1 MVISLPLLATISC
14 NNEITNQASKV
25 LTSKKG
31 VFFST
36 VFFGSGTNINE
47 AKEKIDNKWIFDN
60 KNIIFENYELLTS
73 PESITNVKPNIS
85 GTTIVLSFAVGDK
98 SFEFAIADFVNSDYQ
113 ELRLTIKNNTVF
125 DKKLFSV
132 FNEIEDVH
140 KAIELINKDWL
151 KTYKA
156 VIFNN
161 DHLITNNTSIEIKPN
176 ISGTFIIVQV
186 IISGETYN
194 FFISG
199 FTNSI
204 ISGNN
209 KETIVKSP
217 LITNDSFNSTWAHEE
232 SYTNEQVKSFIETNK
247 DKIFHNLPQQ
257 TTISSIESVYKVV
270 EGKIE
275 VKVKLGGKVYNTEGQ
290 LVDADSNKEYQ
301 VSLIGFKTT
310 NLTTYLSS
318 TELDI
323 KEISELSSKKA
334 SEIVSEINKQETET
348 SRKLDQENLKN
359 KIKNLIKDLVKDLFL
374 DKAIEVS
381 DIEITTQ
388 DSNANDAKGT
398 LDLEVT
404 IKNNKAWKDGVKK
417 DNEKFNLKLTGFKI
431 QAPTT
436 IANFEIKDLKKDTFS
451 KHYATPFG
459 KWSEGVAAT
468 GTETQ
473 TDEQANETLLKTELE
488 KHVKSIFN
496 NEPEDVTIK
505 EVKINKDY
513 TIGSIQNG
521 YDAAH
526 GAVYIV
532 VTLNKYY
539 DENGKLVDISSSA
552 DENKGKFYFKVTGF
566 KVDGNMTTYLDYGSL
581 YDDPELNAI
590 NLREPSA
597 AAPASKQTSSET
609 SIKIS
614 TIKASQW
621 KENIDFIKQEIEK
634 KLLLEPP
641 VIGVLGSLIKNK
653 VYGDDKWHEG
663 TSAYTTTGE
672 ENWGIE
678 IDANQQAIFDDAKGT
693 LTLEVT
699 FKNVWWKNGVFIK
712 EHKEVIRFS
721 GFNNWIDDKIS
732 LNEVTYNP
740 YLQVV
745 EEVKT
750 EDTKEK
756 IAIISNPK
764 FGDVDFIDYLLDFY
778 QTNINQ
784 IDQILKDDYQ
794 YPAEGDINLIP
805 GEGLEVGTEVLKKI
819 VQDLLGAS
827 IKFSILKSL
836 GAYPVE
842 KRLASQQKSITTE
855 LEFLLGMNYTDYL
868 AGLEKF
874 EVKSSTTR
882 DLSTLK
888 TKIKVT
894 NINWNE
900 NVGDTFNFTIEIIE
914 DTLIGRT
921 KNQNVQKFNFK
932 LIGFLGANN
941 TKIEEPPVQTLTA
954 EVVPVVDVNSN
965 NDISKK
971 DLFDM
976 KWTTH
981 QYSDSEGIKNPQFYG
996 HYWYSLDIVI
1006 KDTVP
1011 STSLIDTT
1019 TQGLYDKIKNNKL
1032 SDFYLHLEDTD
1043 VIAYDIVKN
1052 ESKKELTVKFKHE
1065 KWSTISSLFD
1075 PKPAVKRKQTEVL
1088 PQQLYFHLAVSN
1100 LGSFDFTKIFVLN
1113 NTESGSVAG
1122 ATTSTPLVPE
1132 FDTDKFPVLERYS
1145 KSIFAAEFVKDNYDQ
1160 YGSIKLKG
1168 YDLPIDIDQYDFW
1181 YKDEA
1186 SQEFKGLDKSKANI
1200 VEKYE
1205 AQVDGSEKVNVFV
1218 EIQFNLDGA
1227 EKLSKNTKL
1236 YVSLK
1241 NDQNNKHLIK
1251 I

>member
-14 NNEITNQASKV
+14 NNETTNQASKV

-47 AKEKIDNKWIFDN
+47 AKQKIDNKWIFDN

-73 PESITNVKPNIS
+73 PESITNVKANIS

-125 DKKLFSV
+125 DKNLFSG
-132 FNEIEDVH
+132 FNKIEDVH
-140 KAIELINKDWL
+140 EAIKLINKDWL

-161 DHLITNNTSIEIKPN
+161 NHLITDNTSIEIKPN
-176 ISGTFIIVQV
+176 ISGTFIIVQA

-217 LITNDSFNSTWAHEE
+217 LYTDDSFNSTWAHEE
-232 SYTNEQVKSFIETNK
+232 SYNNEKVKSFIETNK
-247 DKIFHNLPQQ
+247 DKIFHNLAKE
-257 TTISSIESVYKVV
+257 TTISSTESVYKVV

-290 LVDADSNKEYQ
+290 LVDADSSKEYQ

-310 NLTTYLSS
+310 DLTTYLSS

-334 SEIVSEINKQETET
+334 SEIVNNINSNNEE
-348 SRKLDQENLKN
+348 LKN
-359 KIKNLIKDLVKDLFL
+359 KIKDLIKSPTLGQE
-374 DKAIEVS
+374 IQTTS

-404 IKNNKAWKDGVKK
+404 IKNNKAWEDGVKK
-417 DNEKFNLKLTGFKI
+417 DNKKFNLKLTGFKI

-459 KWSEGVAAT
+459 KWESTTAAT
-468 GTETQ
+468 TTETE
-473 TDEQANETLLKTELE
+473 TDEQANEKLLKTELE

-539 DENGKLVDISSSA
+539 DENGKLVDISSNST

-566 KVDGNMTTYLDYGSL
+566 KVDKNMTTYLDYGSL

-590 NLREPSA
+590 NLRESLVQES
-597 AAPASKQTSSET
+597 ASKQTSEET
-609 SIKIS
+609 SDKIS

-621 KENIDFIKQEIEK
+621 KEKIDFIKQEIIA
-634 KLLLEPP
+634 KLLLEP
-641 VIGVLGSLIKNK
+641 LASGSLIKNK
-653 VYGDDKWHEG
+653 VYGDDKWHEV
-663 TSAYTTTGE
+663 TSAYTATGD

-678 IDANQQAIFDDAKGT
+678 IDANQEAIFDDAKGT

-699 FKNVWWKNGVFIK
+699 FKNIWWKNGVFIK

-721 GFNNWIDDKIS
+721 GFNNWIKDKIS

-745 EEVKT
+745 EEVKA

-756 IAIISNPK
+756 IAVISNPE
-764 FGDVDFIDYLLDFY
+764 FGDVDFIEYLLQFY
-778 QTNINQ
+778 ITNVDN
-784 IDQILKDDYQ
+784 IDQILTEDYQ
-794 YPAEGDINLIP
+794 YPAGGDANLIP
-805 GEGLEVGTEVLKKI
+805 IPNPGLEFGTEELKKI
-819 VQDLLGAS
+819 VQDVLGAS

-836 GAYPVE
+836 GAYPVSRE
-842 KRLASQQKSITTE
+842 STQQKSITTGTG
-855 LEFLLGMNYTDYL
+855 LEFLLGMNYSDYL

-874 EVKSSTTR
+874 EANNDQTTR
-882 DLSTLK
+882 DLNTLK
-888 TKIKVT
+888 NKIKVT

-914 DTLIGRT
+914 DTPTDGA

-941 TKIEEPPVQTLTA
+941 TKIEPPIEIPPVEAALA
-954 EVVPVVDVNSN
+954 VDINSN

-1006 KDTVP
+1006 KDKVT

-1019 TQGLYDKIKNNKL
+1019 IQGLYDKIKNNKL
-1032 SDFYLHLEDTD
+1032 SDFYLHLDDTD
-1043 VIAYDIVKN
+1043 VIAYDIVRD
-1052 ESKKELTVKFKHE
+1052 EDKKELTVKFKHE
-1065 KWSTISSLFD
+1065 KWSTISDVFEQQ
-1075 PKPAVKRKQTEVL
+1075 KPVVKRKQAEQL
-1088 PQQLYFHLAVSN
+1088 QQLYFHLAVSN
-1100 LGSFDFTKIFVLN
+1100 LGSFDFTKIFVVDS
-1113 NTESGSVAG
+1113 TESGQVAG
-1122 ATTSTPLVPE
+1122 VTTQIPPE
-1132 FDTDKFPVLERYS
+1132 FDAAKFPNLERYS

-1186 SQEFKGLDKSKANI
+1186 SQEFKELDKSKANI

-1205 AQVDGSEKVNVFV
+1205 TQVKSEKVNVFV
-1218 EIQFNLDGA
+1218 EIQFNLDEA

>member
-1 MVISLPLLATISC
+1 
-14 NNEITNQASKV
+14 
-25 LTSKKG
+25 
-31 VFFST
+31 
-36 VFFGSGTNINE
+36 
-47 AKEKIDNKWIFDN
+47 
-60 KNIIFENYELLTS
+60 
-73 PESITNVKPNIS
+73 
-85 GTTIVLSFAVGDK
+85 
-98 SFEFAIADFVNSDYQ
+98 
-113 ELRLTIKNNTVF
+113 
-125 DKKLFSV
+125 
-132 FNEIEDVH
+132 
-140 KAIELINKDWL
+140 
-151 KTYKA
+151 
-156 VIFNN
+156 
-161 DHLITNNTSIEIKPN
+161 
-176 ISGTFIIVQV
+176 
-186 IISGETYN
+186 
-194 FFISG
+194 
-199 FTNSI
+199 
-204 ISGNN
+204 
-209 KETIVKSP
+209 
-217 LITNDSFNSTWAHEE
+217 
-232 SYTNEQVKSFIETNK
+232 
-247 DKIFHNLPQQ
+247 
-257 TTISSIESVYKVV
+257 
-270 EGKIE
+270 
-275 VKVKLGGKVYNTEGQ
+275 
-290 LVDADSNKEYQ
+290 
-301 VSLIGFKTT
+301 
-310 NLTTYLSS
+310 
-318 TELDI
+318 
-323 KEISELSSKKA
+323 
-334 SEIVSEINKQETET
+334 
-348 SRKLDQENLKN
+348 
-359 KIKNLIKDLVKDLFL
+359 
-374 DKAIEVS
+374 
-381 DIEITTQ
+381 TTQ

-398 LDLEVT
+398 LTLEVT
-404 IKNNKAWKDGVKK
+404 IKNNKAWKDGVKE
-417 DNEKFNLKLTGFKI
+417 DNKKFNLKLTGFKI
-431 QAPTT
+431 QAPTK

-459 KWSEGVAAT
+459 KWDSTTAAT
-468 GTETQ
+468 TTEGE
-473 TDEQANETLLKTELE
+473 TDEQANEKLLKTELE
-488 KHVKSIFN
+488 KHVKTIFN

-513 TIGSIQNG
+513 TIGSIQDG

-539 DENGKLVDISSSA
+539 DENGKLVDITSTST

-590 NLREPSA
+590 NLREPLVEAS
-597 AAPASKQTSSET
+597 ASKQTSSPET

-621 KENIDFIKQEIEK
+621 KEKIDFIKQEIEN
-634 KLLLEPP
+634 KLLLQPEVP
-641 VIGVLGSLIKNK
+641 GSLIKNK
-653 VYGDDKWHEG
+653 VYGDDKWHG
-663 TSAYTTTGE
+663 VTSAYTAASD

-678 IDANQQAIFDDAKGT
+678 IDTTQQAIFDDAKGT

-721 GFNNWIDDKIS
+721 GFNNWIDDKLP

-750 EDTKEK
+750 EGTKEK
-756 IAIISNPK
+756 IAVISNPK
-764 FGDVDFIDYLLDFY
+764 FGDVDFIKYLLFDFY
-778 QTNINQ
+778 TTNMDN
-784 IDQILKDDYQ
+784 IDQILIDDYQ
-794 YPAEGDINLIP
+794 YPAEGDADLIP
-805 GEGLEVGTEVLKKI
+805 NPGLEVGIEELKKI
-819 VQDLLGAS
+819 VPDVLGAS

-842 KRLASQQKSITTE
+842 VPPVSQQKSTTNE
-855 LEFLLGMNYTDYL
+855 SDFLLGMNHTNYL

-874 EVKSSTTR
+874 EVNNDQTTR
-882 DLSTLK
+882 NLNTLK

-914 DTLIGRT
+914 EDTPTAGT

-941 TKIEEPPVQTLTA
+941 TKIEPPIEITA
-954 EVVPVVDVNSN
+954 TAATPAVDVNSN

-1006 KDTVP
+1006 KDTV
-1011 STSLIDTT
+1011 STTSLIDKT

-1032 SDFYLHLEDTD
+1032 SDFYLHLDDTD
-1043 VIAYDIVKN
+1043 VIAYDIVKD
-1052 ESKKELTVKFKHE
+1052 EKKKELTVKFKHE
-1065 KWSTISSLFD
+1065 KWSTISSLLE
-1075 PKPAVKRKQTEVL
+1075 PKPLVERKQTEES

-1100 LGSFDFTKIFVLN
+1100 LGSFDFTKIFVADS
-1113 NTESGSVAG
+1113 TESSL
-1122 ATTSTPLVPE
+1122 TTETTTPTPTPPAPV
-1132 FDTDKFPVLERYS
+1132 FDETKFPVFERYS

-1181 YKDEA
+1181 YKDES
-1186 SQEFKGLDKSKANI
+1186 SQGFKELDKSKANI

-1205 AQVDGSEKVNVFV
+1205 ATVDGNGKVNVFV

-1227 EKLSKNTKL
+1227 EKLSEKTKL

>member
-1 MVISLPLLATISC
+1 MVINLPLLATISC
-14 NNEITNQASKV
+14 NNETN
-25 LTSKKG
+25 
-31 VFFST
+31 
-36 VFFGSGTNINE
+36 
-47 AKEKIDNKWIFDN
+47 
-60 KNIIFENYELLTS
+60 
-73 PESITNVKPNIS
+73 
-85 GTTIVLSFAVGDK
+85 
-98 SFEFAIADFVNSDYQ
+98 
-113 ELRLTIKNNTVF
+113 
-125 DKKLFSV
+125 
-132 FNEIEDVH
+132 
-140 KAIELINKDWL
+140 
-151 KTYKA
+151 
-156 VIFNN
+156 
-161 DHLITNNTSIEIKPN
+161 
-176 ISGTFIIVQV
+176 
-186 IISGETYN
+186 
-194 FFISG
+194 
-199 FTNSI
+199 TNSI
-204 ISGNN
+204 INQING
-209 KETIVKSP
+209 ETIVKSP
-217 LITNDSFNSTWAHEE
+217 LYTDDSFKSTWAHSE

-247 DKIFHNLPQQ
+247 DKIFHNLPQE

-275 VKVKLGGKVYNTEGQ
+275 VKVKFSGKVHNKEGQ
-290 LVDADSNKEYQ
+290 LVDVDSNKEYK
-301 VSLIGFKTT
+301 VELIGFKTT

-334 SEIVSEINKQETET
+334 SEIVS
-348 SRKLDQENLKN
+348 LDQENLKN
-359 KIKNLIKDLVKDLFL
+359 KIKDLVKDLFL

-398 LDLEVT
+398 LDLKVS
-404 IKNNKAWKDGVKK
+404 IKNNKAWENGVKK
-417 DNEKFNLKLTGFKI
+417 EKSKEFNLKLTGFKI
-431 QAPTT
+431 QAPTK

-468 GTETQ
+468 TTETQ
-473 TDEQANETLLKTELE
+473 TDEQANEELLKTELE

-641 VIGVLGSLIKNK
+641 VTGVLGSLIKNK
-653 VYGDDKWHEG
+653 VYGDDKWHEV
-663 TSAYTTTGE
+663 TSTYTAAGD

-721 GFNNWIDDKIS
+721 GFNNWIDDKIQ

-756 IAIISNPK
+756 IAVISNPE
-764 FGDVDFIDYLLDFY
+764 FGDVDFIDYLLFDFY
-778 QTNINQ
+778 QANINQ

-794 YPAEGDINLIP
+794 YTDAPEGGIDLIP
-805 GEGLEVGTEVLKKI
+805 GEGLEVGTEVLKKV
-819 VQDLLGAS
+819 VQDVLGAS

-842 KRLASQQKSITTE
+842 VSFASQQKSITTE

-874 EVKSSTTR
+874 EVKSEAPVAR
-882 DLSTLK
+882 ELSTLK
-888 TKIKVT
+888 NKIKVT

-914 DTLIGRT
+914 DTPTYGT

-941 TKIEEPPVQTLTA
+941 TKIEEPPVQSLTA
-954 EVVPVVDVNSN
+954 EVVPAVDVNSN

-1032 SDFYLHLEDTD
+1032 SDFYLHLEDVD
-1043 VIAYDIVKN
+1043 VIAYDIVKD

-1075 PKPAVKRKQTEVL
+1075 PKPTVKRKQTEVL
-1088 PQQLYFHLAVSN
+1088 PQQLYFHLSVSN

-1113 NTESGSVAG
+1113 STELGPVAG
-1122 ATTSTPLVPE
+1122 ATTSTPPAPE

-1186 SQEFKGLDKSKANI
+1186 SQEFKELDNSKANI

-1205 AQVDGSEKVNVFV
+1205 AQVDGTTKVNVFV